1 MAKTNMFLNFVF
13 RFSTTKK
20 NAKVEY
26 AFGHFLFYYLLPSIK
41 TKQQKK

>member
-13 RFSTTKK
+13 RFP
-20 NAKVEY
+20 EY